1 MAESAQERINRYIE
15 DCIGAER
22 NFEDALHTFGSTG
35 VQPQVKAL
43 LDAAGDKAKT
53 QHERLTRLL
62 ESRGGK
68 ASEGKSVLAHTLAF
82 TPLTAQL
89 GHSPAEK
96 NTQHLIV
103 TYAAAA
109 AEQAMYESLIQA
121 AEAAGEQE
129 VLTLARQLQSEERDD
144 AKQVWP
150 LIRPSS
156 RDAFNRM
163 LADGREPVSI
173 IRDYL
178 EDIIAAEKSFETQLT
193 GFSKEGDYAP
203 AQQAFAAHAKETRS
217 QWEMLTQRLEAIGG
231 STSTLKSFLA
241 HMFNFAPKAAQ
252 VGHDATERVTQN
264 LMMAFAVENA
274 EVAMYEAFSEACTA
288 AGDLESER
296 LAKTIQPQEQQTAE
310 KVWSMLGPVAR
321 RSVADSSM
329 ARAS

>member
-1 MAESAQERINRYIE
+1 MLHFPHGAVQAAGIQPPRRMTMAESANERINRYIQ

-43 LDAAGDKAKT
+43 FDRAGDNART

-62 ESRGGK
+62 ESRGGTP
-68 ASEGKSVLAHTLAF
+68 SEAKSMLAHSLAF
-82 TPLTAQL
+82 TPLTAQM

-103 TYAAAA
+103 CYGAAA

-129 VLTLARQLQSEERDD
+129 VVALARELQSEERKD
-144 AKQVWP
+144 AENVWP
-150 LIRPSS
+150 LIRPSA
-156 RDAFNRM
+156 RDAYNRM

-173 IRDYL
+173 VRDYL

-203 AQQAFAAHAKETRS
+203 AQQAFAAHAQETHG
-217 QWEMLTQRLEAIGG
+217 QWEKLTQRLEAIGG

-241 HMFNFAPKAAQ
+241 HMFGVAPKAAQ
-252 VGHDATERVTQN
+252 LGHDST
-264 LMMAFAVENA
+264 
-274 EVAMYEAFSEACTA
+274 
-288 AGDLESER
+288 
-296 LAKTIQPQEQQTAE
+296 
-310 KVWSMLGPVAR
+310 
-321 RSVADSSM
+321 
-329 ARAS
+329 